1 MLDWCV
7 DCSRGVKHIGAVPVG
22 CGGCGRTS
30 HLHISHYLSISHAFS
45 SDAIQRHHHQ
55 SLLSP
60 SFKIQFQ
67 SKIRTTNIHAE
78 KWHWWTRGFRK
89 EHLLP
94 TSNYDDDSIKKERKL
109 HNYRSQVSL
118 GSGLWVPV
126 SLTPYLQDFWLR
138 LCWCDSGWWW
148 YQLNTIDDANLKWS
162 LAIRNQ
168 CHICKSH

>member
-126 SLTPYLQDFWLR
+126 SLTPSVQHLFETSLMWLW
-138 LCWCDSGWWW
+138 LMMIPTQYDWWCNIK
-148 YQLNTIDDANLKWS
+148 QS

>member
-126 SLTPYLQDFWLR
+126 SLTPYLHTSKSFGWDFADVTLA
-138 LCWCDSGWWW
+138 
-148 YQLNTIDDANLKWS
+148 DDDTNS
-162 LAIRNQ
+162 ILADDTNFGLSFR
-168 CHICKSH
+168 